1 MFMIGQLIC
10 SSRKFMAFNPPV
22 PTPEVQTSQSSVLL
36 GRGSV
41 SSAFWGRTSGGREPI
56 TERDSRFPVRPANT
70 TVYQPV
76 CEFIGSATD
85 IEKRIIIIS
94 IGSSVQDVNGYL
106 FRHYSVRCCLFL
118 FLSVIQH
125 WIQQ

>member
-1 MFMIGQLIC
+1 
-10 SSRKFMAFNPPV
+10 MAFNPPV

-36 GRGSV
+36 GNEARELHLSGQDIRGE
-41 SSAFWGRTSGGREPI
+41 EPI

-85 IEKRIIIIS
+85 IENRIIIVS
-94 IGSSVQDVNGYL
+94 IGFSVQDVNGYL
-106 FRHYSVRCCLFL
+106 FRRDSVHCCLFL
-118 FLSVIQH
+118 FLSVIQS